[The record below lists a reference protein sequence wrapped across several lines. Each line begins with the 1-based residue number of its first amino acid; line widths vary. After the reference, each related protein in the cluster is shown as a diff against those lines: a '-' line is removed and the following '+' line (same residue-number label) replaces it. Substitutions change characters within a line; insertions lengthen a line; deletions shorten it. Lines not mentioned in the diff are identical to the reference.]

1 MEVVVTTGA
10 VSRAKLQ
17 SNHQHQQTNA
27 QFFTGRMPFLS
38 PTQQCQST
46 EGNCSLCNVMECH
59 RRLRCWGGSRGIFL
73 DGHKKTT
80 GVILVVRE
88 TLLHVRVL
96 STSIDQFV
104 NSTLVVDPT
113 IQLPGFDLHR
123 RQWSAES
130 F

>member
-1 MEVVVTTGA
+1 MPPN
-10 VSRAKLQ
+10 AKML
-17 SNHQHQQTNA
+17 
-27 QFFTGRMPFLS
+27 G
-38 PTQQCQST
+38 
-46 EGNCSLCNVMECH
+46 G
-59 RRLRCWGGSRGIFL
+59 GGSRGIYL
-73 DGHKKTT
+73 DGHGKTT